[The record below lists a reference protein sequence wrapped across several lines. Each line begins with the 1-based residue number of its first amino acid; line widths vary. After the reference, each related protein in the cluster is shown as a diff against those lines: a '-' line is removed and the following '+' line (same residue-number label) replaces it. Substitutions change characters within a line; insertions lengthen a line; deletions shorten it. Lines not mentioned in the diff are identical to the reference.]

1 MALIQYREI
10 SSEQQRTYGHGG
22 NTMKKGTI
30 TKLLYKGQKVY
41 AVVAGFDETDVTVR
55 FPSCGVSG
63 TVEII
68 ELIVPKAAC
77 RKPMY
82 LGQTAEMATLI
93 RQLARVTLEDEVQ

>member
-1 MALIQYREI
+1 
-10 SSEQQRTYGHGG
+10 
-22 NTMKKGTI
+22 MKKGTI

-41 AVVAGFDETDVTVR
+41 AVVAGFDDTDVTVR

-68 ELIVPKAAC
+68 ELIVPEAAC

-93 RQLARVTLEDEVQ
+93 RQLARSTRWKTKFSSYMGAD